1 MQRYAIKLSYKGT
14 NYHGWQIQPNAI
26 TVQEELEKAFS
37 TLLKQEIAI
46 VGCGRTDTG
55 VHAVNYWA
63 YMNVENLEG
72 EMNTSSLVNK
82 ANGFLPKDIGIQEM
96 KAVANDWHARFD
108 ATHRTYEYKVN
119 MEKNPFL
126 ESASYFLPKTPN
138 FDTMN
143 EAAKFLLGKQDF
155 ECFSKSKTEVN
166 NFLCEIS
173 QAEWIKTEDGYSFFI
188 TANRFLR
195 NMVRAIV
202 GTLLDIGFTKKGLKD
217 IERIIASKSRSEAG
231 FSVPAHGLYLV
242 EIGYKW

>member
-14 NYHGWQIQPNAI
+14 NYHGWQIQPNAN

-37 TLLKQEIAI
+37 IILKHKIAI

-55 VHAVNYWA
+55 VHAKNYWA
-63 YMNVENLEG
+63 YINVENAVEDILA
-72 EMNTSSLVNK
+72 LANK
-82 ANGFLPKDIGIQEM
+82 INGFLPKDIAIQEI
-96 KAVANDWHARFD
+96 KAVAMDWHARFD

-119 MEKNPFL
+119 IEKNPFL
-126 ESASYFLPKTPN
+126 ENASYYLPKTPN
-138 FDTMN
+138 FELMN
-143 EAAKFLLGKQDF
+143 EAAKLLLGKQDF

-173 QAEWIKTEDGYSFFI
+173 HAEWVKTEDGYSFFI

-202 GTLLDIGFTKKGLKD
+202 GTLLEIGYGKKDIKD
-217 IERIIASKSRSEAG
+217 IERIIASKDRGEAG
-231 FSVPAHGLYLV
+231 YSVPAHGLYLV
-242 EIGYKW
+242 EIGYEW